1 MGWGACP
8 DLRLCEKMEGWD
20 SLDKLPFC
28 SISPAA
34 ELANL

>member
-20 SLDKLPFC
+20 SLDKLP
-28 SISPAA
+28 SHAA
-34 ELANL
+34 ELANP